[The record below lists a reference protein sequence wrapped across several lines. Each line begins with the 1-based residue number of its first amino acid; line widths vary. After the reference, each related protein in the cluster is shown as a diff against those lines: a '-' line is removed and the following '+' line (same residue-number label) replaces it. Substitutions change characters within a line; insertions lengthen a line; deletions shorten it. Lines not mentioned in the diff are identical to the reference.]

1 MVSTEMDK
9 SRDVRRGT
17 SRFSRQQV
25 NTNKQQQTRPN
36 LLFGFAGGVVGVGGG
51 GNFVCLEKAKREKI
65 RRLSSV
71 NGNTGSHS
79 PCPNSNQHCET
90 EMGSCCCDLSSDNR
104 ENQCPSHSRHSSSL
118 ITNSTNK
125 RFKVPKKFL
134 NDCNVVDHA
143 SVPRKLRSAMKKR
156 SRESI
161 SPPSPDSQKL
171 NHTLDGVESHKKDGV
186 KKPKLNLKRGE
197 SNWSRKSTVPGP
209 ITKDEEEVA
218 ETLYALAGMF
228 PDSDSMDKNKLSGES
243 IEVKPSAPPEAVESP
258 VTAIEVKQED
268 TNSVCCPQAAKSA
281 SPIDESSHEA
291 AKLNSLNEPTIQDQ
305 PDLPDSKK
313 STTEPAIS
321 ISQMRLNTTIPSK
334 AKREPGAEKS
344 SCFTGNFHVLS
355 DQSLE
360 TGLKQ
365 HKQQVTTPF
374 ERKPE
379 MAFGVTAFES
389 QIAQQ
394 RMIKEPKKNGLALW
408 PGLSSTVPLGARSP
422 GFSQPSATKIP
433 SWLDA
438 AMCGPRPCSLESG
451 SSTGKVSK
459 VTMDKKSMKRCAAH
473 VYISCIIRNL
483 QMQDSEDSILQQ
495 SLQLK
500 PHVGLKRTA
509 LLYPNNRSNLR
520 NGINDTTPSSSSG
533 NSVIDRNSCEARS
546 GIQQPKMLHQDQPQ
560 VASASGMHTSKK
572 QSFDFLSLLAGDI
585 GKEANNS
592 SNKAGKGIESLPQLQ
607 VPYLHSLPP
616 HQPLV
621 PFSIPP
627 TRYSSSAH
635 TDQLST
641 ATAARQVQLQLPQCL
656 SNPFC
661 GPPYTSHSGV
671 SKQHQHQ
678 QQQRLWATHLAA
690 QYRPAGT
697 SAVLTQYPSWQNGKP
712 ESSML
717 MPCAQTVIPPHST
730 LDAVG
735 PKYHTVPQHLQPI
748 IEISSSLPPARVK
761 RQDHHHLPSVY
772 EGTSG
777 GLRAAGGPPPLQLL
791 CNERL

>member
-1 MVSTEMDK
+1 MISTEMDK

-25 NTNKQQQTRPN
+25 NTNKQQQSRPN
-36 LLFGFAGGVVGVGGG
+36 LLF
-51 GNFVCLEKAKREKI
+51 
-65 RRLSSV
+65 
-71 NGNTGSHS
+71 
-79 PCPNSNQHCET
+79 
-90 EMGSCCCDLSSDNR
+90 
-104 ENQCPSHSRHSSSL
+104 
-118 ITNSTNK
+118 
-125 RFKVPKKFL
+125 
-134 NDCNVVDHA
+134 
-143 SVPRKLRSAMKKR
+143 AMKKR
-156 SRESI
+156 SHESI
-161 SPPSPDSQKL
+161 SPPSPDSKKL
-171 NHTLDGVESHKKDGV
+171 NHTLDGVELHKKNGV
-186 KKPKLNLKRGE
+186 KKPKLNLKRAE
-197 SNWSRKSTVPGP
+197 SNWSRKPTVSGP

-258 VTAIEVKQED
+258 VTAIEVKKED
-268 TNSVCCPQAAKSA
+268 TNSVCCPQAAKTA
-281 SPIDESSHEA
+281 SPIDESFHEA
-291 AKLNSLNEPTIQDQ
+291 AKLNFFNEPTTQDQ
-305 PDLPDSKK
+305 PDLPGSKK
-313 STTEPAIS
+313 SKTEPDIS

-334 AKREPGAEKS
+334 ANSEPGEPGAEKS
-344 SCFTGNFHVLS
+344 SCFTGNLHGLS
-355 DQSLE
+355 DLSLE

-365 HKQQVTTPF
+365 YKQQVTTPF
-374 ERKPE
+374 ERKPG

-389 QIAQQ
+389 HVAQQ

-438 AMCGPRPCSLESG
+438 AMCGPRPCLLESG

-483 QMQDSEDSILQQ
+483 QMQDSKDSIRQQ

-520 NGINDTTPSSSSG
+520 NGINGTTPSSSSG
-533 NSVIDRNSCEARS
+533 NSVIDRNSYEARS

-585 GKEANNS
+585 SKEANNS
-592 SNKAGKGIESLPQLQ
+592 SNKAGNGIESLPQPQ
-607 VPYLHSLPP
+607 VPYLHSLPQQ
-616 HQPLV
+616 QPLV

-627 TRYSSSAH
+627 TRYSSSAY

-641 ATAARQVQLQLPQCL
+641 ATAAQQVQLQLPQYL
-656 SNPFC
+656 SNPVC

-671 SKQHQHQ
+671 AKQHQLQ

-690 QYRPAGT
+690 QYRPGGT
-697 SAVLTQYPSWQNGKP
+697 SAVLTQFPSWQNGKA
-712 ESSML
+712 ESSTL
-717 MPCAQTVIPPHST
+717 MPVLKLSCLPI
-730 LDAVG
+730 
-735 PKYHTVPQHLQPI
+735 QH
-748 IEISSSLPPARVK
+748 
-761 RQDHHHLPSVY
+761 
-772 EGTSG
+772 
-777 GLRAAGGPPPLQLL
+777 
-791 CNERL
+791 